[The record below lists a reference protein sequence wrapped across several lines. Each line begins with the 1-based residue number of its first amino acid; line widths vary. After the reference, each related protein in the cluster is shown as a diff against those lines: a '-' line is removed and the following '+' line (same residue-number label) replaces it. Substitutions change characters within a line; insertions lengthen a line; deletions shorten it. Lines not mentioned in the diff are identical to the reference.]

1 LLSGEPFLLFA
12 LELFDEAGGGPLEL
26 RYRLEAG
33 GWSEGAVDGV
43 EDDVLYGFLGDGVR
57 PGPGEVEAG
66 DLEAVEKEPGAAEV
80 DFVGCEALDDF
91 ADGVL
96 DGAAVLGY
104 GYGEVGNARFASGE
118 VGGRRGAAGGVV
130 VVAEGLAAQ
139 AGAAAAA
146 AVDVDVAA
154 LEAGIAVRLGAVV
167 GCVELA
173 HDVVPSPGVFCGKVR
188 LILDLGPDREGLDD

>member
-66 DLEAVEKEPGAAEV
+66 DLEAVEKEPGAA
-80 DFVGCEALDDF
+80 DDF